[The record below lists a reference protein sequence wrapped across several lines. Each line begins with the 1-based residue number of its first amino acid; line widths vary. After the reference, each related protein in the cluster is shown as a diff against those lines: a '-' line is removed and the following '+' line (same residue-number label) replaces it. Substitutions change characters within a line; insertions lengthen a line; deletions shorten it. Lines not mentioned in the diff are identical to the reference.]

1 MTLDN
6 FLKKVLNDK
15 STRADQAVA
24 IIWFYQK
31 FESIEEISLSKII
44 KKLEELK
51 YGKPNITILRK
62 SLPRKFILKN
72 RKDICSINS
81 KHGKEIDSYFNGLL
95 DIVEADQSPS
105 VFPQELFDNVNRS
118 YIISMLKQ
126 INTSYNIKNYDCVAV
141 MVRRLTESLII
152 DIFILK
158 GKSNEIRNG
167 NGFIMLEKLITK
179 FVSDNIVIL
188 SRNLPKNMLKIKD
201 LGDRAAHDR
210 NYITSK
216 LDIDDN
222 KTIFRVTINELL
234 KLSNIIN

>member
-24 IIWFYQK
+24 IVWFYQK
-31 FESIEEISLSKII
+31 FESVEEISLSEIV

-62 SLPRKFILKN
+62 SLPHKFILKN
-72 RKDICSINS
+72 RKDICCINS
-81 KHGKEIDSYFNGLL
+81 KHSKEIDSYFNDLL
-95 DIVEADQSPS
+95 GIVEIDQFPS

-118 YIISMLKQ
+118 YIISILNQ

-141 MVRRLTESLII
+141 MVRRLMESLII
-152 DIFILK
+152 DIYILK
-158 GKSNEIRNG
+158 GKSSEVRNG
-167 NGFIMLEKLITK
+167 DSFMMLEKLITK
-179 FVSDNIVIL
+179 FVGDSIVVL
-188 SRNLPKNMLKIKD
+188 SRSLPKNMSKIKD

-210 NYITSK
+210 AYITSQ

-234 KLSNIIN
+234 KLANIIS